1 VYIDSLPEVLITEF
15 FADVIIFAI
24 SSLACPNIITQT
36 VEFMIIRS
44 YVIIPL
50 IDHGTASAR
59 RSF

>member
-24 SSLACPNIITQT
+24 SSLACPNL
-36 VEFMIIRS
+36 IRS
-44 YVIIPL
+44 YVIILL